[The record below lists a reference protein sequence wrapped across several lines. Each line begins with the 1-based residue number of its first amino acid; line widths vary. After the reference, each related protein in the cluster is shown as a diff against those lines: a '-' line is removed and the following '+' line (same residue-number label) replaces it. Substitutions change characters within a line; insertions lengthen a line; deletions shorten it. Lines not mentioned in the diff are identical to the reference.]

1 VAHLRRGRDGS
12 DGDGCNGSHGDWR
25 DGSDGD
31 GCNGSDWRDGSDGD
45 GCNGSDG
52 DGDGCY
58 GSHGDWHDGSDGDGC
73 TDAST
78 REQVVELVKRVL
90 GDDSDECAFVL
101 DVQNHAG
108 GGLVLAGGAG
118 RHQAE
123 QPRSTSTHPWG
134 VAVSPDGKYAYV
146 TASHSNSLAV
156 LDVSR
161 FDYCD
166 LQQPRV
172 RLGRARTRA

>member
-1 VAHLRRGRDGS
+1 MAHLRRGRDGS
-12 DGDGCNGSHGDWR
+12 DGDGCNGSPG
-25 DGSDGD
+25 
-31 GCNGSDWRDGSDGD
+31 DWRDGSDGD

-90 GDDSDECAFVL
+90 GDDSHECAFVL
-101 DVQNHAG
+101 DVVGETMLGPGFCSNSLA
-108 GGLVLAGGAG
+108 VLDVGTKL
-118 RHQAE
+118 
-123 QPRSTSTHPWG
+123 SSLSLDIDTCLG

>member
-1 VAHLRRGRDGS
+1 MSARVSRIWQAL
-12 DGDGCNGSHGDWR
+12 
-25 DGSDGD
+25 
-31 GCNGSDWRDGSDGD
+31 
-45 GCNGSDG
+45 
-52 DGDGCY
+52 
-58 GSHGDWHDGSDGDGC
+58 

-90 GDDSDECAFVL
+90 GDHSDECLCWMCKTMLGPGLYSLAVL
-101 DVQNHAG
+101 GVG
-108 GGLVLAGGAG
+108 TKLSSLA
-118 RHQAE
+118 
-123 QPRSTSTHPWG
+123 QPTSTSTHPWG

-161 FDYCD
+161 FDYGD